1 MPKVEVIRVSFT
13 RLFTKEYAAA
23 HYPGSLTMGPQDNHH
38 SPIEG
43 MRGQTCLVLSV
54 FFLFVDEGFTNQ
66 LEKIYILSVHYF
78 DA

>member
-1 MPKVEVIRVSFT
+1 
-13 RLFTKEYAAA
+13 
-23 HYPGSLTMGPQDNHH
+23 MGPQDNHH

-54 FFLFVDEGFTNQ
+54 FFLFVDEVFPTQ
-66 LEKIYILSVHYF
+66 LEKIYILSVHCF